1 MIETMLKQ
9 AMICFLFLV
18 LWNSGVGGSGNS
30 GSGIGGSGFGTKQI
44 TTRFTPTEK
53 KPHEKEKI
61 FSLGIPTESQ
71 CLYICNQN
79 RKCLAI
85 QYNKLR
91 SFCNGYK
98 SKTATEPLSM
108 EEKAWICA
116 IQDAVIHG
124 DK

>member
-53 KPHEKEKI
+53 KPHESEKI

-98 SKTATEPLSM
+98 SKTAIEPLRM
-108 EEKAWICA
+108 EEKAWIKFHE
-116 IQDAVIHG
+116 VIF
-124 DK
+124 

>member
-53 KPHEKEKI
+53 KPNESEKI
-61 FSLGIPTESQ
+61 FSLGTPTESQ

-108 EEKAWICA
+108 EEKAWI
-116 IQDAVIHG
+116 IFYEG
-124 DK
+124 L

>member
-53 KPHEKEKI
+53 KP
-61 FSLGIPTESQ
+61 

-108 EEKAWICA
+108 EEKAWI
-116 IQDAVIHG
+116 IFYEG
-124 DK
+124 L